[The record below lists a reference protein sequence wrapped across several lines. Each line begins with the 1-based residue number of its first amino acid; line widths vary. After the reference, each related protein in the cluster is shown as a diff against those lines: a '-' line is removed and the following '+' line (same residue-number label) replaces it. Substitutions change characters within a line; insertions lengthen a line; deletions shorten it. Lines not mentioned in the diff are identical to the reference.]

1 MNPIN
6 ELNRSILTGRLLDQP
21 SSFIHDEILAPQ
33 FRYEVNHLLSYYI
46 LIEKVI
52 TIEYERM
59 GLLGAE
65 ARQDIMFLL
74 DRIDDKT
81 LAGSPQ
87 DNMTDILFAIER
99 YVERNANHPIA
110 AWHLDRS
117 RNDVQATAQLMLA
130 KDKVL
135 EIIESLLLLSDETHK
150 LAQEH
155 IDVRMPGYTH
165 YQSAQI
171 ISVGFFCTAL
181 IEQLGKSIDRLVS
194 QWVSID
200 ECPLGS
206 GAMSGLELEWDRKRM
221 ARMLGFERP
230 CRHALMG
237 VANKDFMLI
246 IGAELSTASVT
257 LTRFVTDFMNWGS
270 SEYRFIDLPDH
281 LCGISSAMP
290 QKKNLTVLERIRGKL
305 THISAY
311 YVDLVM
317 GQQRTP
323 YTNLVETAKEGGS
336 NFLTM
341 LTTMHS
347 AVKLLTHVISNM
359 KFNRDQMDKI
369 CNQEFF
375 GGFSLA
381 NYLTQQFDIPYRTSQ
396 IIAGKYI
403 TGMIEQERLPMDA
416 DQRLLQELCL
426 EYGYPTEIKED
437 VLFCL
442 FSADSGLSLKQS
454 LGSAHPDQ
462 VAALLSMQERER
474 KIQWGDLR
482 KKKEQSQTY
491 LLY

>member
-6 ELNRSILTGRLLDQP
+6 EFNRSMLTGRLLDQP
-21 SSFIHDEILAPQ
+21 NSFIHDEILNPQ
-33 FRYEVNHLLSYYI
+33 FRYEVNHLLPYYI

-52 TIEYERM
+52 TREYERM
-59 GLLGAE
+59 GLLGSE
-65 ARQDIMFLL
+65 ALQNIMFLL
-74 DRIDDKT
+74 DQIDPET
-81 LAGSPQ
+81 LVGSPQ
-87 DNMTDILFAIER
+87 GNMTDILFAIEC
-99 YVERNANHPIA
+99 YVEQNASNPIT

-130 KDKVL
+130 RDKLL
-135 EIIESLLLLSDETHK
+135 EIVESLLELSDETHK

-171 ISVGFFCTAL
+171 ISVGFFFTAL
-181 IEQLGKSIDRLVS
+181 IEQLGKIIDRLIS
-194 QWVSID
+194 QWGSID

-206 GAMSGLELEWDRKRM
+206 GAMSGLELQWDRKRM
-221 ARMLGFERP
+221 ACMLGFERP

-237 VANKDFMLI
+237 VASKEYMLL

-305 THISAY
+305 AHISAY
-311 YVDLVM
+311 YVDFVM

-336 NFLTM
+336 NFLSM
-341 LTTMHS
+341 LTTMHL
-347 AVKLLTHVISNM
+347 AIKLLTHVISNM
-359 KFNRDQMDKI
+359 QFNRDRMDKI

-381 NYLTQQFDIPYRTSQ
+381 NYLTQQFDIPYRISQ
-396 IIAGKYI
+396 IVAGKYI
-403 TGMIEQERLPMDA
+403 TSMIEHDRLPADV

-426 EYGYPTEIKED
+426 EFGFPTVIKED
-437 VLFCL
+437 VLARL
-442 FSADSGLSLKQS
+442 FSADAGLSMKQS
-454 LGSAHPDQ
+454 LGSTHPDQ
-462 VAALLSMQERER
+462 VAALLSIQERER
-474 KIQWGDLR
+474 KIQREDLR
-482 KKKEQSQTY
+482 KKKEQCQTY
-491 LLY
+491 LL